1 MCILLHLEFLAGTD
15 MVARNLVELAQFSH
29 GSVVAF
35 CYLRQG
41 VTTLD
46 GYVSSSAL
54 TLSASALAAP
64 AACCRGAMAAAV
76 VAVAAYLRLFLVYLY
91 DRALEQQFVGFE
103 VVDGVFLVDEGA
115 NER

>member
-54 TLSASALAAP
+54 TLSASALVAP

-76 VAVAAYLRLFLVYLY
+76 VAAAYLRLFLVYLY
-91 DRALEQQFVGFE
+91 DRALEQQFVGLE

-115 NER
+115 NES